1 MSVVSN
7 ITEREGSRLSPGPSA
22 RKDTESKES
31 DYSRAGVWTQAIK
44 NSSDIIPS
52 TPASKFLRL
61 LIYWFPYFSTFGGTL
76 CPFLWP
82 NRYAILSRNPMF
94 VITFPKTQCCSA
106 KKEVVVSHYEV
117 LDISNC
123 QQWLLLFF
131 FFFQSAHLY
140 HSLLLDIFTSYLD
153 SLKPLMKFCFVLF
166 LSSFPF

>member
-131 FFFQSAHLY
+131 FFSKVLTY
-140 HSLLLDIFTSYLD
+140 TTLSCLISLLVTWT
-153 SLKPLMKFCFVLF
+153 V
-166 LSSFPF
+166 

>member
-61 LIYWFPYFSTFGGTL
+61 LTYWFPYFSTFGGTL

-131 FFFQSAHLY
+131 FFSKVLTY
-140 HSLLLDIFTSYLD
+140 TTLSCLISLLVTWT
-153 SLKPLMKFCFVLF
+153 V
-166 LSSFPF
+166 